1 MKKRTKIIIAI
12 SSILAI
18 IVLLIGIYILFATE
32 QYTCTIREIEGDT
45 ILVKSTQTQRY
56 YIILLNKVFI
66 KLDKDFKV
74 GDTIYIIE
82 QKEIAKPDIGSYTLI
97 EGEEHSFEYLR
108 NGLLIKL
115 VKNGETNLE
124 S

>member
-1 MKKRTKIIIAI
+1 MKKRTKIIIVI

-32 QYTCTIREIEGDT
+32 QYTCTIREIEEDT
-45 ILVKSTQTQRY
+45 VLAKSTQTGRY
-56 YIILLNKVFI
+56 YRISINKVFI

-74 GDTIYIIE
+74 GDTIYIIR
-82 QKEIAKPDIGSYTLI
+82 QKDIAKPDIGRSAFI
-97 EGEEHSFEYLR
+97 DGEEHSFEYLD

>member
-1 MKKRTKIIIAI
+1 MKKKTKIIIVI

-18 IVLLIGIYILFATE
+18 IVLLIGVYILFATE
-32 QYTCTIREIEGDT
+32 QYTCTIREIEEDT
-45 ILVKSTQTQRY
+45 VLAKSTQTGRY
-56 YIILLNKVFI
+56 YRISINKVFI

-74 GDTIYIIE
+74 GDTIYIIR
-82 QKEIAKPDIGSYTLI
+82 QKDIAKPDIGRSAFI
-97 EGEEHSFEYLR
+97 DGEEHSFEYLR

-124 S
+124 K